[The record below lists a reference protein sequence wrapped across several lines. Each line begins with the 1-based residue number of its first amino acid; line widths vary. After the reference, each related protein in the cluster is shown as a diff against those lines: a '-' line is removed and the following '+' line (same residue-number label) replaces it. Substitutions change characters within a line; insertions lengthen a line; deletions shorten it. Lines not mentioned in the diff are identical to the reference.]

1 MALPSPGQRPRHT
14 HHDLAFAETPE
25 INAHADDVVE
35 PGVGAL
41 VQQQRGQAAQRVHE
55 QSGFDAPVHRRQ
67 RRRCPVRRS
76 RGRAVGVCVF
86 VAVLVCVGGCC
97 CCCCC
102 CLGGVVVGGGAVV
115 VV

>member
-1 MALPSPGQRPRHT
+1 MALPSPRQRPRHT
-14 HHDLAFAETPE
+14 HHDLALGETPE

-35 PGVGAL
+35 PRVGAL
-41 VQQQRGQAAQRVHE
+41 VQQQRGQAAQRVDE
-55 QSGFDAPVHRRQ
+55 QSGFDTPVHRRQ
-67 RRRCPVRRS
+67 CRRCPVRRS

-86 VAVLVCVGGCC
+86 VSVLVCVVGRCG
-97 CCCCC
+97 